1 MAVTAKSGIFSKIP
15 FSIWV
20 IGFLFFGFAVGTAFP
35 KSAVV
40 HFMYVA
46 GTYFPHA
53 VVTFAGF
60 LIFNLLGGASSGYN
74 VCEIKAIR

>member
-1 MAVTAKSGIFSKIP
+1 MGTSKYGIFSKVP
-15 FSIWV
+15 FPFWV
-20 IGFLFFGFAVGTAFP
+20 IGSLFCGFGVGIAFP
-35 KSAVV
+35 KSPIV
-40 HFMYVA
+40 HLMYVA